1 MSTFSN
7 SLKPRLAAREPL
19 YGCWLTLGSPAL
31 AEALCHAGF
40 DWLLIDME
48 HAANHGRDVQNQL
61 QAIAA
66 SHMPVEP
73 IVRLPSH
80 APWFIKG
87 ALDAGVRT
95 LMFPMIET
103 AEAAAAA
110 VAGTRFP
117 AADAPDGT
125 RGVAGVTRAGAFG
138 NRPDYVRT
146 ANVQIA
152 VLAQIESRTGLANVE
167 TIAAT
172 PGIDGLFIGPSD
184 LAASLGHLGDVRAPE
199 VLEAIARI
207 AHAAEAAQKT
217 CGIFVSD
224 AVAGKAAVQQGIN
237 MVALS
242 AEVTWLLRATRQ
254 ALQDV
259 RG

>member
-1 MSTFSN
+1 MSTLSN

-48 HAANHGRDVQNQL
+48 HAVNHGRDVQDQL

-73 IVRLPSH
+73 IVRLPGN
-80 APWFIKG
+80 APWFVKA

-103 AEAAAAA
+103 AEDAAAA
-110 VAGTRFP
+110 VRSTRFP
-117 AADAPDGT
+117 APDAPDGT
-125 RGVAGVTRAGAFG
+125 RGVAGMTRAGGFG

-146 ANVQIA
+146 ANAQVA
-152 VLAQIESRTGLANVE
+152 VLAQIESRRGLENVDA
-167 TIAAT
+167 IVAT
-172 PGIDGLFIGPSD
+172 PGVDGLFIGPGD
-184 LAASLGHLGDVRAPE
+184 LAANLGHLGDSRSPDVQ
-199 VLEAIARI
+199 EAIERI
-207 AHAAEAAQKT
+207 ARAAEVAGKT
-217 CGIFVSD
+217 CGIFVTD
-224 AVAGKAAVQQGIN
+224 ATAGKASRAQGIN
-237 MVALS
+237 MIALS
-242 AEVTWLLRATRQ
+242 AEVMLLLRAARQ

-259 RG
+259 RN